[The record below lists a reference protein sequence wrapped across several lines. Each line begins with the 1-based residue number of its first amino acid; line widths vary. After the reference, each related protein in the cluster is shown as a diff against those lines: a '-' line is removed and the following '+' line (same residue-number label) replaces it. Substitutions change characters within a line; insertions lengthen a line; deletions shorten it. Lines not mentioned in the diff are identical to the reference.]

1 MKNLLAGIMTKCA
14 GSAFSTDL
22 GGRIYEANAPQ
33 DADYPYCVFSI
44 VGGSDEGTFTEMID
58 DVMIQFSLF
67 SISSGP
73 GEVGTAYADL
83 IALFDNAILTI
94 TGDVCLSCTRNGPPM
109 TMFDYVVTD
118 TGEVGLRHGAVDY
131 SIMVQD

>member
-33 DADYPYCVFSI
+33 HADYPYCVFSI
-44 VGGSDEGTFTEMID
+44 IGGGDEGTFTETID
-58 DVMIQFSLF
+58 DVTVQFSLF

-83 IALFDNAILTI
+83 IALFDNATLTI
-94 TGDVCLSCTRNGPPM
+94 AGDAFLRCVRNGPPM
-109 TMFDYVVTD
+109 TMFDYVTTE
-118 TGEVGLRHGAVDY
+118 TGEVGLRHWAVDY

>member
-1 MKNLLAGIMTKCA
+1 MRNLLAGIMSKCS

-22 GGRIYEANAPQ
+22 GGRIYESNAPQ

-44 VGGSDEGTFTEMID
+44 IGGTDEGTFTEMVD
-58 DVMIQFSLF
+58 DVTIQFSIF

-73 GEVGTAYADL
+73 GEVGKAYEDL

-94 TGDVCLSCTRNGPPM
+94 TGGDCVRCVRNGPPM
-109 TMFDYVVTD
+109 TLFDHVTTE
-118 TGEVGLRHGAVDY
+118 TGEVGLRHWAVDY
-131 SIMVQD
+131 SIMVQG